1 MGLETDF
8 NRTFPI
14 LVNQDS
20 SNGGEGGKQVELM
33 DDADDEGSYPLANK
47 SMERQILDLLIE
59 ADTRGLTGTVSPSF
73 PSHSFLVTPLISK

>member
-8 NRTFPI
+8 NRTFLY

-33 DDADDEGSYPLANK
+33 DDADDDEGSYPLANK

-59 ADTRGLTGTVSPSF
+59 ADTRGLTGTVSF
-73 PSHSFLVTPLISK
+73 PPFACHSFFS